1 MHGDFKNIFGSM
13 CDPRVERTKKHALVD
28 IVAIAIIGVMAGAQS
43 FEEMEDFGNIHEQWL
58 KKYFALE
65 NGIPSHDTINR
76 VFKSLNPSEFQTSFL
91 KWTQSIKELL
101 PESIVPIDGKTLRGS
116 HQRSKGIKGLHVVSA
131 WSHANGLSLGQIKVN
146 DKTNEIT
153 AIPELIK
160 QLALEGAIVT
170 IDAMGCQRE
179 IAAALVAQKADY
191 VLGVKGNQGNLHE
204 SIRDCFKLKD
214 VDIAR
219 YAAKDEIACEHG
231 RIERREVEILDANI
245 LKGLVDISQWGG
257 LHSIVKMTYI
267 NETKAAEVSTEHRYY
282 ISSVEPSDPSK
293 ILRAIRAHWG
303 IESMHWSLDVTFK
316 EDSCRVRNHNSALNL
331 NCLRKMSLSF
341 LKSENTF
348 KASIRRKQLK
358 LWSTP
363 DYALKVFAKI

>member
-1 MHGDFKNIFGSM
+1 MHSDFKNIFSSIH
-13 CDPRVERTKKHALVD
+13 DPRVERTKKHALVD
-28 IVAIAIIGVMAGAQS
+28 IVAIAIFGVMAGAQS
-43 FEEMEDFGNIHEQWL
+43 FEEIEDFGNIHERWL
-58 KKYFALE
+58 KQYFALE

-76 VFKSLNPSEFQTSFL
+76 VFRILNPSEFQSSFF
-91 KWTQSIKELL
+91 KWMQLIKELI

-116 HQRSKGIKGLHVVSA
+116 HQKSKGIKGLHVVSA

-179 IAAALVAQKADY
+179 IATVLVAQKADY
-191 VLGVKGNQGNLHE
+191 VFGVKGNQGNLHE

-214 VDIAR
+214 FDFAR

-231 RIERREVEILDANI
+231 RIEVRQVEVLEANI
-245 LKGLVDISQWGG
+245 LKGLVDLSQWDG
-257 LHSIVKMTYI
+257 LHSIIKMTYI
-267 NETKAAEVSTEHRYY
+267 NETKTDQVSTEDRYY
-282 ISSVEPSDPSK
+282 ISSLEPSNPGK

-331 NCLRKMSLSF
+331 NCLRKTALSL
-341 LKSENTF
+341 LKSETTF

-363 DYALKVFAKI
+363 DYALKVLAKI